1 MMRLRYVWQ
10 KSLAMLQLMW
20 GHKRQALATFDRML
34 QSWPDDSY
42 ALSSRAHLRAQEG
55 DLAGALADYR
65 LLTDRANASAA
76 HWFNQGFLLESN
88 GQLELA
94 EKSFQQALAL
104 DAQLDRAWFG
114 LGLVLVKQG
123 RLDEAITA
131 LERNTQLQPMSPH
144 AWYELARIH
153 ERRSEPE
160 EVARIIRHLQ
170 GFEPSVAARLR
181 RETGMGPS
189 APAT

>member
-1 MMRLRYVWQ
+1 MRLNYFGH
-10 KSLAMLQLMW
+10 KSKAMLLLMW
-20 GHKRQALATFDRML
+20 GQKLKALETFDRML
-34 QSWPDDSY
+34 QIWPEDTY
-42 ALSSRAHLRAQEG
+42 ALTSRAHLRAQHG
-55 DLAGALADYR
+55 DSPGALADYR
-65 LLTDRANASAA
+65 RLTSRPDANAA

-88 GQLELA
+88 GQLESA
-94 EKSFQQALAL
+94 ETSFQQALAL

-114 LGLVLVKQG
+114 LGLVLAKQG